1 MTRKVRKE
9 KKKKDKEEATQKQQV
24 RDTILKAQG
33 LKYGQDNFYGGC
45 F

>member
-1 MTRKVRKE
+1 MVRKARKE
-9 KKKKDKEEATQKQQV
+9 KKKKDTAEATQKQQV

-33 LKYGQDNFYGGC
+33 LKYGNDGFYGGC